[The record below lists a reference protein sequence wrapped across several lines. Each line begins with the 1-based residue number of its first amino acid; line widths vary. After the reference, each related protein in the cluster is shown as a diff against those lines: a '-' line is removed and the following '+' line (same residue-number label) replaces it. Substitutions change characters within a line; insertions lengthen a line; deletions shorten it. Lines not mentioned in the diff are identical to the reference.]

1 MSEQRSEED
10 VLRGV
15 LLVSL
20 GVPAVSKEIP
30 ILSIA
35 DARKWKAK
43 LGQTLGG
50 ELGKMSLENLKDGG
64 PIALAVGD
72 RTVDLVLAYDMS
84 AALGGREWIESNAT
98 DAQIYN
104 VLRRLIEVSF
114 PFVRDLKTLVSEL
127 RAIGLADLLGSAT
140 SLSGSST
147 KTLSPDGASVPLV
160 SNES

>member
-1 MSEQRSEED
+1 MSETRSEED

-20 GVPAVSKEIP
+20 GNPATSKELPVLP
-30 ILSIA
+30 IAAS
-35 DARKWKAK
+35 RKWKAK

-50 ELGKMSLENLKDGG
+50 EIGKMSLDNLKDGG

-72 RTVDLVLAYDMS
+72 RTIDLVLEYDTT
-84 AALGGREWIESNAT
+84 AALGGREWIEENAT
-98 DAQIYN
+98 DAQMYAI
-104 VLRRLIEVSF
+104 LRRLVEVSF

-140 SLSGSST
+140 SLSASST
-147 KTLSPDGASVPLV
+147 KVPSPDGDSLLVAS
-160 SNES
+160 NGT

>member
-20 GVPAVSKEIP
+20 GKPPVTKEIP
-30 ILSIA
+30 VLSIA
-35 DARKWKAK
+35 EARKWKAA
-43 LGQTLGG
+43 LGRTLGG
-50 ELGKMSLENLKDGG
+50 EVANMSLERLQDAG

-72 RTVDLVLAYDMS
+72 RTVDLVLAYDTT
-84 AALGGREWIESNAT
+84 AALGGREWIEANAT
-98 DAQIYN
+98 DAQLYGL
-104 VLRRLIEVSF
+104 LRRLVEVSF

-127 RAIGLADLLGSAT
+127 RAIGLADLLGSAA

-147 KTLSPDGASVPLV
+147 KALSPDGDSLPLV